1 MFLHTP
7 APFRESTLVFQGKW
21 SVTMTKAISLG
32 VCYILSKGGA
42 EMFADKENN
51 LYHSLRKFPN
61 TFQSENVFKYLQ
73 LINY

>member
-1 MFLHTP
+1 
-7 APFRESTLVFQGKW
+7 
-21 SVTMTKAISLG
+21 MTKAISLG